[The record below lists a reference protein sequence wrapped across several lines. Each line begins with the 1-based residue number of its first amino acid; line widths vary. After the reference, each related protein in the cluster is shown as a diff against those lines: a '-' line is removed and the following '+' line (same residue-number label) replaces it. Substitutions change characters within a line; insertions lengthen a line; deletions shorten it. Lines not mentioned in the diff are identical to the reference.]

1 MMASDDKKIK
11 TNPAP
16 KSEAPPKNKS
26 TSDVDPSK
34 AEGGEIAA
42 PLPSGYSRGE
52 GQKPVS
58 KAYKDNWNVIFAKK
72 KSDNSSNGA
81 GVAVA
86 RRGAAHAAWASRL
99 ADVFNA
105 PPPLHSRPELSVVT
119 SSVENAPV
127 ERLLPRSI
135 TCHSAN

>member
-16 KSEAPPKNKS
+16 KNEAPPKNKS
-26 TSDVDPSK
+26 TSDVDSSK

-42 PLPSGYSRGE
+42 ALPSGYSRGE

-72 KSDNSSNGA
+72 RK
-81 GVAVA
+81 
-86 RRGAAHAAWASRL
+86 R
-99 ADVFNA
+99 
-105 PPPLHSRPELSVVT
+105 
-119 SSVENAPV
+119 
-127 ERLLPRSI
+127 
-135 TCHSAN
+135 